1 MNRHLRLSL
10 SISFFLFS
18 IAIPLQAQTAQT
30 APEEDCEDCPTEV
43 EVRQAGT
50 TPKKVVATDSLY
62 LLQDK
67 NSEVNNKKFD
77 AKFKNKYKGEQAFT
91 YVQVEKKESLLDQ
104 IKRAIKDWFKRNFMY
119 KVNDELNN
127 FYYVVF
133 LRVLGFLILGLI
145 IYYLTKAFI
154 QKDIYWII
162 KKKGKKISAL
172 ENISTEDF
180 KTTNFERLIAEAI
193 EQQEFRL
200 AIRLYYLFL
209 LQRLQEQS
217 KIVWAPEKTN
227 ADYNYEL
234 KEEQERHEFA
244 YLSYLYNNIWYG
256 EHELTAA
263 DFVKA
268 KQAFD
273 LKLKNK

>member
-10 SISFFLFS
+10 SISFLLCYS
-18 IAIPLQAQTAQT
+18 SVPLQAQTA
-30 APEEDCEDCPTEV
+30 AEDCEDCPTEV
-43 EVRQAGT
+43 EIHQPDP

-67 NSEVNNKKFD
+67 NSEINPTKFD
-77 AKFKNKYKGEQAFT
+77 TKFKNKYKGEQAFT
-91 YVQVEKKESLLDQ
+91 YVQVEKKDNFLDQ
-104 IKRAIKDWFKRNFMY
+104 IKRAIRDWFRRNFMQP
-119 KVNDELNN
+119 VNEELNN
-127 FYYVVF
+127 FYYIVF
-133 LRVLGFLILGLI
+133 LRVLGFFILGLI
-145 IYYLTKAFI
+145 IYYLVRAFI
-154 QKDIYWII
+154 QKDIYWMI

-172 ENISTEDF
+172 ENISTADF
-180 KTTNFERLIAEAI
+180 KTTNFEKLITAAI

-200 AIRLYYLFL
+200 AIRLYYLWF
-209 LQRLQEQS
+209 LQRLQEQD
-217 KIVWAPEKTN
+217 KIIWAPEKTN

-234 KEEQERHEFA
+234 KEEHERQEFA

-256 EHELTAA
+256 EHELTAE

-268 KQAFD
+268 KHAFD

>member
-1 MNRHLRLSL
+1 MNKHLRLSL
-10 SISFFLFS
+10 CISFLLFL
-18 IAIPLQAQTAQT
+18 IAVPVQAQTV
-30 APEEDCEDCPTEV
+30 PEDDCEDCPTEV
-43 EVRQAGT
+43 EVRQNDT
-50 TPKKVVATDSLY
+50 TPKKVVAKDSLY

-67 NSEVNNKKFD
+67 NSEVNSKKFNT
-77 AKFKNKYKGEQAFT
+77 KFKNKYKGEPAFN
-91 YVQVEKKESLLDQ
+91 YVQVEKKDSLLDR
-104 IKRAIKDWFKRNFMY
+104 IKSAVKEWFRRNFMY
-119 KVNDELNN
+119 KVTDELNN

-145 IYYLTKAFI
+145 IYYLVKAFI

-180 KTTNFERLIAEAI
+180 KTTDFEQLIATAI
-193 EQQEFRL
+193 EQEEFRL
-200 AIRLYYLFL
+200 AIRLYYLLL
-209 LQRLQEQS
+209 LQRLQEQN
-217 KIVWAPEKTN
+217 KIIWAPEKTN
-227 ADYNYEL
+227 ADYNYEI
-234 KEEQERHEFA
+234 KEEQERQAFA

-263 DFVKA
+263 DFIKA

-273 LKLKNK
+273 QKLKNK

>member
-1 MNRHLRLSL
+1 MNKHLRLSL
-10 SISFFLFS
+10 CIGFLLFL
-18 IAIPLQAQTAQT
+18 IAVPVQAQTE
-30 APEEDCEDCPTEV
+30 PEDDCEDCPTEV
-43 EVRQAGT
+43 EVRQNGT
-50 TPKKVVATDSLY
+50 TPKKVVAKDSLY

-67 NSEVNNKKFD
+67 NSEVNSKKFNT
-77 AKFKNKYKGEQAFT
+77 KFKNKYKGEPAFN
-91 YVQVEKKESLLDQ
+91 YVQVEKKDSLLDR
-104 IKRAIKDWFKRNFMY
+104 IKSAIKEWFRRNFMY
-119 KVNDELNN
+119 KVTDELNN

-145 IYYLTKAFI
+145 IYYLVKAFI

-180 KTTNFERLIAEAI
+180 KTTDFEQLIATAI
-193 EQQEFRL
+193 EQEEFRL
-200 AIRLYYLFL
+200 AIRLYYLLL
-209 LQRLQEQS
+209 LQRLQEQN
-217 KIVWAPEKTN
+217 KIIWAPEKTN
-227 ADYNYEL
+227 ADYNYEI
-234 KEEQERHEFA
+234 KEEQERQAFT

-263 DFVKA
+263 DFIKA

-273 LKLKNK
+273 QKLKNK